1 MQKETLEELVE
12 NFALFDEWEER
23 YRYLIDLGRKI
34 PKLDA
39 VLKRDEYLVKGCTSS
54 VWLIAEVKDGA
65 LTFQTD
71 SDAHIVRGLTAI
83 LDAAY
88 QGKALSEIAAVDIR
102 GAFEQIGMDQH
113 LSANRRSGFYA
124 MVEKIRAYAKV

>member
-1 MQKETLEELVE
+1 MQKETLEDLVE
-12 NFALFDEWEER
+12 NFSLFDEWEER

-34 PKLDA
+34 PKLDEA
-39 VLKRDEYLVKGCTSS
+39 LKLDEYLVKGCTSR
-54 VWLIAEVKDGA
+54 VWLIAEVKDNV

-88 QGKALSEIAAVDIR
+88 QGKTLNEIAGVDVQ
-102 GAFEQIGMDQH
+102 GAFEDIGMDQH

-124 MVEKIRAYAKV
+124 MVKKIRSYAVV

>member
-12 NFALFDEWEER
+12 NFSLFDEWEER

-34 PKLDA
+34 PQLDESLKL
-39 VLKRDEYLVKGCTSS
+39 DEYLVKGCTSS
-54 VWLIAEVKDGA
+54 VWLIAEVKEGV

-88 QGKALSEIAAVDIR
+88 QGKALSEIAAVDVQ

>member
-1 MQKETLEELVE
+1 MSKETLEELVE
-12 NFALFDEWEER
+12 NFSIFDEWEER

-34 PKLDA
+34 PKLDES
-39 VLKRDEYLVKGCTSS
+39 LKLDEYLVKGCTSS
-54 VWLIAEVKDGA
+54 VWLIAEVKDGI

-88 QGKALSEIAAVDIR
+88 QGKGLTEIAAVDIR

-124 MVEKIRAYAKV
+124 MVEKIRSYATV